1 MFDENASEGGAG
13 SAGSGGT
20 GNFPG
25 VNGNAMRRPPPQ
37 RNEPH
42 MRTLADGTEVKWCAA
57 CSEWMDHYRMGHPL
71 DGNDR
76 VEAANVVEEGE
87 VADAVEDNTS
97 EDSNDGG
104 TFARLRRADL
114 M

>member
-1 MFDENASEGGAG
+1 
-13 SAGSGGT
+13 
-20 GNFPG
+20 
-25 VNGNAMRRPPPQ
+25 
-37 RNEPH
+37 
-42 MRTLADGTEVKWCAA
+42 
-57 CSEWMDHYRMGHPL
+57 MGHPL